1 MDISSQPIQ
10 SEQPILVFVDKPVVK
25 KGRKLKIVPDLQNFN
40 AILKTYHF
48 NPSAT
53 LVEQLT
59 YFASVHRFD
68 ERKVFKESWKKWID
82 EQEIAPLIQ
91 EEIQRLT
98 SAGYTGDALQ
108 KIFKSVRYYYKKKP
122 STVDNDGNEIKK
134 EHKQRKTYEGFDSKT
149 LETMDTFIA
158 YQIKSH
164 IVNVVQDKDGNAV
177 PVCQISPANAFTH
190 YCETNKLELDTIDKA
205 ELAKY
210 KKTFKNRFFCI
221 RTKIQDIETSQITG
235 KSM

>member
-1 MDISSQPIQ
+1 MDIQTIQ
-10 SEQPILVFVDKPVVK
+10 SDIKPVAK
-25 KGRKLKIVPDLQNFN
+25 KGRKLKIVADLQNFN

-48 NPSAT
+48 NPSSA

-68 ERKVFKESWKKWID
+68 ERKVFKETWKKWIA
-82 EQEIAPLIQ
+82 EPEIAPLI
-91 EEIQRLT
+91 EAEIRRLV

-134 EHKQRKTYEGFDSKT
+134 EPKKRKTYEGFDSKT

-158 YQIKSH
+158 HQIKSH
-164 IVNVVQDKDGNAV
+164 IVNVVQDTDGNAL
-177 PVCQISPANAFTH
+177 PVCQISPATAFTH
-190 YCETNKLELDTIDKA
+190 FCDSNKQELELDTIEKA

-221 RTKIQDIETSQITG
+221 RKKIQGTETSQITG